1 MLLGEAGGQDET
13 APFFVSF
20 DSQKRLWEAL
30 CGGLKVNIVNQYR
43 LFYI

>member
-20 DSQKRLWEAL
+20 DSQKKAL
-30 CGGLKVNIVNQYR
+30 GSFVWWFESKYRKYR